1 MALEGGLG
9 KFGGIGLMTDVR
21 VFAPWYHAVGAP
33 LLHCNLPQFYA
44 CIQQIG
50 FHCALRLD
58 LAAGAEQEPV
68 RSRRRCSG
76 REVYDVDAQSIPFR
90 SNARIYRPN

>member
-44 CIQQIG
+44 CI
-50 FHCALRLD
+50 
-58 LAAGAEQEPV
+58 
-68 RSRRRCSG
+68 
-76 REVYDVDAQSIPFR
+76 
-90 SNARIYRPN
+90 